1 MDTRNEQLS
10 SNLSLVLCVSRFAHT
25 IKVIARDWIGSALTL
40 AELQMRLNRWLAQYI
55 GIDAPTD
62 ADRFRYPLQA
72 ASLEIS
78 ESPVNPK
85 SYFCRIQLQPH
96 LYGTDVT
103 AMTVDTDLPRRLEM
117 PAHV

>member
-1 MDTRNEQLS
+1 M
-10 SNLSLVLCVSRFAHT
+10 
-25 IKVIARDWIGSALTL
+25 IARDWIGSALTL

-55 GIDAPTD
+55 AVDAPTD
-62 ADRFRYPLQA
+62 AERFRFPLRA

-103 AMTVDTDLPRRLEM
+103 AMTVVTDLPRRPEM
-117 PAHV
+117 PVMVAGR